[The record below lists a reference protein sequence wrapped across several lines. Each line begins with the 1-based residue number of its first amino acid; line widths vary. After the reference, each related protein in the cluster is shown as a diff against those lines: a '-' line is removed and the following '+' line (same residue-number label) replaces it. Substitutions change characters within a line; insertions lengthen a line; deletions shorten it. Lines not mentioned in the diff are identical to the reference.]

1 MIIQKPKAKKEKKK
15 KFPWFFLSGK
25 MVSESTCV
33 LIFTQKDSNY
43 N

>member
-1 MIIQKPKAKKEKKK
+1 MIIQKPKAKKEKK